1 MDHMQYLRSRYKVI
15 SAGSRPKALIESP
28 TTSSFYA
35 SSELVEGP
43 ETWI

>member
-1 MDHMQYLRSRYKVI
+1 MQYRYLRSRYKVI